1 MSRQTAIR
9 AKCLDCSGGSPADV
23 RRCSFK
29 NCPLYP
35 YRITQEAGRGQ
46 KAKAIKEFCLACCN
60 GQAAER
66 TQCPAAGCPLHIYR
80 RGKPQKSPDKP
91 EKGAQGAI

>member
-29 NCPLYP
+29 DCPLYP

-46 KAKAIKEFCLACCN
+46 KAKAIKLYCLACCN
-60 GQAAER
+60 GSAAER
-66 TQCPAAGCPLHIYR
+66 SSCTAIKCPLHIYR
-80 RGKPQKSPDKP
+80 RGKPQQTTDKA
-91 EKGAQGAI
+91 EKGTQEAI

>member
-23 RRCSFK
+23 RHCIFK
-29 NCPLYP
+29 NCTLYP

-46 KAKAIKEFCLACCN
+46 KAKAIKDFCLACCN
-60 GQAAER
+60 GSAAER
-66 TQCPAAGCPLHIYR
+66 SKCPAVNCPLHEYR
-80 RGKPQKSPDKP
+80 RGRLQRTPDTAK
-91 EKGAQGAI
+91 KGTQGAI